1 MKKAVMAYIGS
12 LLGFLLLDAI
22 WLGLVAKNSYIQ
34 AMQGLMRE
42 DVHVWPWVVFY
53 SLYCMAIVYLV
64 VLPRKDSASGRP
76 VLAAG
81 AVLGAA
87 AYGAYNMTNY
97 ALLAGWPL
105 GISLQDW
112 AWGTVV
118 TSLSSYCGWRLARTA
133 L

>member
-64 VLPRKDSASGRP
+64 VFPRKDSASGRP

-118 TSLSSYCGWRLARTA
+118 TSLSSYCGWRLARR
-133 L
+133 

>member
-64 VLPRKDSASGRP
+64 VLPRKDSDGGRF

-118 TSLSSYCGWRLARTA
+118 TSLSSYCGWRLARR
-133 L
+133 

>member
-1 MKKAVMAYIGS
+1 MKQAVKAYIGS

-64 VLPRKDSASGRP
+64 VLPRKDTGHGRH

-118 TSLSSYCGWRLARTA
+118 TSLSSYCGWRLARR
-133 L
+133 

>member
-1 MKKAVMAYIGS
+1 MNKSIRAYLGA
-12 LLGFLLLDAI
+12 LLGFLLLDAV
-22 WLGLVAKNSYIQ
+22 WLGLIAKDSYIE
-34 AMQGLMRE
+34 AMEGLMRT
-42 DVHVWPWVVFY
+42 DVRIWPWIVFY
-53 SLYCMAIVYLV
+53 GLYCMAIVYLV
-64 VLPRKDSASGRP
+64 IRPNYQAAQGKNVLLG
-76 VLAAG
+76 G

-118 TSLSSYCGWRLARTA
+118 TSLSSYCGWRLVRTA

>member
-64 VLPRKDSASGRP
+64 VLPCKDSGSARP

-118 TSLSSYCGWRLARTA
+118 TSLSSYCGWRLARR
-133 L
+133 

>member
-1 MKKAVMAYIGS
+1 MKKAVIAYIGS

-64 VLPRKDSASGRP
+64 VLPRKDSDSGRP

-118 TSLSSYCGWRLARTA
+118 TSLSSYCGWRLARR
-133 L
+133 

>member
-1 MKKAVMAYIGS
+1 MKNAVMAYLGS

-64 VLPRKDSASGRP
+64 VLPRKDSASGRL

-118 TSLSSYCGWRLARTA
+118 TSLSSYCGWRLARR
-133 L
+133 

>member
-53 SLYCMAIVYLV
+53 SLYCMALVYLV

-118 TSLSSYCGWRLARTA
+118 TSLSSYCGWRLARR
-133 L
+133 

>member
-1 MKKAVMAYIGS
+1 MKQAVKAYIGS

-64 VLPRKDSASGRP
+64 VLPRKDTAHGRH

-118 TSLSSYCGWRLARTA
+118 TSLSSYCGWRLARR
-133 L
+133 

>member
-64 VLPRKDSASGRP
+64 VLPRKDSDSGRP

-118 TSLSSYCGWRLARTA
+118 TSLSSYCGWRLARR
-133 L
+133 

>member
-64 VLPRKDSASGRP
+64 VLPCKDSASARP

-118 TSLSSYCGWRLARTA
+118 TSLSSYCGWRLARR
-133 L
+133 

>member
-64 VLPRKDSASGRP
+64 VLPSQDSGSARP

-118 TSLSSYCGWRLARTA
+118 TSLSSYCGWRLARR
-133 L
+133 

>member
-64 VLPRKDSASGRP
+64 VLPRKDSASGRL

-118 TSLSSYCGWRLARTA
+118 TSLSSYCGWRLARR
-133 L
+133 

>member
-64 VLPRKDSASGRP
+64 VLPRKDSDSGRP

-118 TSLSSYCGWRLARTA
+118 TSLSSYCGWRFVRR
-133 L
+133 

>member
-42 DVHVWPWVVFY
+42 EVHVWPWVVFY

-64 VLPRKDSASGRP
+64 VLPRKDSDSGGP

-118 TSLSSYCGWRLARTA
+118 TSLSSYCGWRLARR
-133 L
+133 

>member
-1 MKKAVMAYIGS
+1 MKKSIRAYCGS
-12 LLGFLLLDAI
+12 LLGFLLLDAV
-22 WLGLVAKNSYIQ
+22 WLGLIAKDSYIA
-34 AMQGLMRE
+34 AMAGLMRS
-42 DVHVWPWVVFY
+42 DVHIWPWIVFY

-64 VLPRKDSASGRP
+64 IRPNYHVAQSKNVLLG
-76 VLAAG
+76 G
-81 AVLGAA
+81 AILGAA

-118 TSLSSYCGWRLARTA
+118 TSLSGYCGWRLAQTTN
-133 L
+133 

>member
-1 MKKAVMAYIGS
+1 MKKAVMACIGS

-105 GISLQDW
+105 SISLQDW

-118 TSLSSYCGWRLARTA
+118 TSLSSYCGWRFVRR
-133 L
+133 